1 MGPEEIDRIKKAF
14 KLESRDLAKALNVA
28 PYTVTRWE
36 KNQDD
41 GGTLPTGLQAEV
53 LQALHNVALET
64 QGKKNE
70 DEAKLIRGLILLG
83 IGALIFYLLTNKKA
97 GPAP

>member
-1 MGPEEIDRIKKAF
+1 MGPEDIKLIRGAF

-28 PYTVTRWE
+28 PFTVTRWE
-36 KNQDD
+36 KKE
-41 GGTLPTGLQAEV
+41 GGTSPTGLQAEV

-64 QGKKNE
+64 QRKKNDQE
-70 DEAKLIRGLILLG
+70 TKLIRGLILLG

-97 GPAP
+97 GAGS